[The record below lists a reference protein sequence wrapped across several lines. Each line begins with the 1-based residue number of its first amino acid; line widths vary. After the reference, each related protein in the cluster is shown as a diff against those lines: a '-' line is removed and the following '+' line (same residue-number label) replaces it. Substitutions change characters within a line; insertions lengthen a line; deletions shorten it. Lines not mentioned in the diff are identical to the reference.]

1 MEAVRVK
8 SATGSHT
15 GTGTWLVQRATA
27 VALALTLPVLIVYF
41 LAAVPPPD
49 FAGWQALF
57 SPRWLRVLTLLAAAA
72 AALHAWVGMRDLFM
86 DYVHPTLLRLALYLA
101 VIVILAGSVAW
112 LAAVLWSVA

>member
-1 MEAVRVK
+1 MK

-41 LAAVPPPD
+41 LAALPAD

-57 SPRWLRVLTLLAAAA
+57 APLWLRVLMLLAAAA
-72 AALHAWVGMRDLFM
+72 LALHAWVGMRDIFM
-86 DYVHPTLLRLALYLA
+86 DYVRPTGLRLALYLA
-101 VIVILAGSVAW
+101 VIATLAGSVAW
-112 LAAVLWSVA
+112 LAAVLWSPA